1 MKVINMAYY
10 KNNPEQY
17 KLISSKDKLRLKK
30 YVDKFDS
37 EKLNGGSVSLKNLV
51 DTTHNTLRIRMQMK
65 DIGSYKVAYKVDSLR
80 KEVDK
85 ILNPDKENMER
96 LYSKIEKGDKK
107 AIDSIIFDYPAI
119 FNELVSIITKGNSDL
134 EYAFNM
140 DPEKIKQYTTKPNF
154 KNLLRKAIDNE
165 YYDFTFT
172 GTSVVAAEGT
182 RYLFINLVQSLVF
195 AIISIAL
202 LMAFLFRS
210 FTIILISMIPNI
222 IPLLFTAGIMGYF
235 QIPLKPSTLL
245 VFGIAL
251 GITVDNAILF
261 LAKYRQ
267 ELKQHSWDIK
277 FAILHS
283 LRETGLGIFY
293 TSVILFFGFIM
304 FVFSQFGGTKGLG
317 LLVSITILVGMATNL
332 IILPSLLLSLERRV
346 ITKSFQEP
354 FFDIYDEEAD
364 YDFDKLEIDTKL

>member
-1 MKVINMAYY
+1 M
-10 KNNPEQY
+10 
-17 KLISSKDKLRLKK
+17 
-30 YVDKFDS
+30 
-37 EKLNGGSVSLKNLV
+37 
-51 DTTHNTLRIRMQMK
+51 
-65 DIGSYKVAYKVDSLR
+65 
-80 KEVDK
+80 
-85 ILNPDKENMER
+85 
-96 LYSKIEKGDKK
+96 
-107 AIDSIIFDYPAI
+107 
-119 FNELVSIITKGNSDL
+119 
-134 EYAFNM
+134 
-140 DPEKIKQYTTKPNF
+140 
-154 KNLLRKAIDNE
+154 RKAINQE
-165 YYDFTFT
+165 YYDLTFT

-182 RYLFINLVQSLVF
+182 KYLFINLVQSLVF

-210 FTIILISMIPNI
+210 FTIILVSMIPNI

-277 FAILHS
+277 YSILQS
-283 LRETGLGIFY
+283 LQETGLGIFY

-304 FVFSQFGGTKGLG
+304 FVFSQFGGTKSLG

-346 ITKSFQEP
+346 ITKAFQEP
-354 FFDIYDEEAD
+354 YFDIYDEEED
-364 YDFDKLEIDTKL
+364 YDFDKLEIDTKGID